1 MYKSQFKKMTLMT
14 GFVVQGHTHI
24 YVHLI
29 MQYLRYQVS
38 KSMLVVFCGVMG
50 QNCSLQRRDIDNSLM
65 LYTSLSNII
74 TIKH

>member
-1 MYKSQFKKMTLMT
+1 MT
-14 GFVVQGHTHI
+14 GIVVQGHTHI

-50 QNCSLQRRDIDNSLM
+50 QNSSLQRRDIDN
-65 LYTSLSNII
+65 
-74 TIKH
+74 